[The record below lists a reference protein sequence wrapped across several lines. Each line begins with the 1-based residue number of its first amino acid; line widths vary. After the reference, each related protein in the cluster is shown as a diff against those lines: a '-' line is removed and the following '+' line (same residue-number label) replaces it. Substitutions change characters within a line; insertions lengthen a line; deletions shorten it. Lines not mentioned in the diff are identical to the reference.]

1 MATFNSDA
9 VVKNLTYRAN
19 SSGQEATFTGAIKCA
34 AGSSFALA
42 DVLNF
47 MILGENQRPV
57 RIILEAEHLSGTP
70 VLTNPTFNIG
80 VAPYVTTTF
89 KRADETTYP
98 PTPVDVD
105 QLSAALVIPADKM
118 ATDTVVARPVADA
131 VSKYAPYYVTVQ
143 PAGAGAF
150 SVAGGDILLK
160 LTVECAGER
169 RADSMVYTQYMNTK
183 VKN

>member
-1 MATFNSDA
+1 MATYNADA
-9 VVKNLTYRAN
+9 VQKKLTYRAN
-19 SSGQEATFTGAIKCA
+19 SSGQESTFTGAVKVA
-34 AGSSFALA
+34 AGGSFALV
-42 DVLNF
+42 DVLN
-47 MILGENQRPV
+47 MLILGENQRPV

-70 VLTNPTFNIG
+70 VLTNPTFNVG

-105 QLSAALVIPADKM
+105 QLSPALVIPADKM
-118 ATDTVVARPVADA
+118 IADIAVPRPVADA
-131 VSKYAPYYVTVQ
+131 IPKYAPFYVTLQ

-169 RADSMVYTQYMNTK
+169 RADAMVYTEYLNTK